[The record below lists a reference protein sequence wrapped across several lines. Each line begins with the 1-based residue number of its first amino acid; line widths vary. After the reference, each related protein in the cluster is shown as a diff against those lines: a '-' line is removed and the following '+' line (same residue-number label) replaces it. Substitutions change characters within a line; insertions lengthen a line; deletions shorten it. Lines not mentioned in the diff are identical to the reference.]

1 MGGRRSVGRL
11 LQEFGWKMT
20 RDLSASQV
28 ALTMRFPFYLSL
40 SQLPLDLPFSLPP
53 NPSCVTARRT
63 TPGITTDDHNSV
75 GEWKKLAV
83 GLQTGNSHHF
93 SPFFS
98 LSFPIS
104 SCASLFPFSHP
115 PTPLPVSLSCSMNN
129 SGKKKKRIR
138 KHHCTHQVDLFL
150 TWNLFSPFPHSH
162 CKCIYRPDFMT
173 SL

>member
-1 MGGRRSVGRL
+1 MGRRRSVGRL

-53 NPSCVTARRT
+53 NPSCVTAWRT

-129 SGKKKKRIR
+129 SGKKKKKESESIIAPT
-138 KHHCTHQVDLFL
+138 K
-150 TWNLFSPFPHSH
+150 W
-162 CKCIYRPDFMT
+162 IYF
-173 SL
+173 